1 MRLFITGATGY
12 VGRNIVAKA
21 LLRGHNVVELAR
33 IASNARLGL
42 DSAVR
47 QSQPAS
53 EGRKTAGTWV
63 QGETEAVSSCAIF
76 FAKKRTRGGRFAAPR
91 RMER

>member
-12 VGRNIVAKA
+12 VDRNVVAKA
-21 LLRGHNVVELAR
+21 LLRGHNVVGLAL

-47 QSQPAS
+47 QSL
-53 EGRKTAGTWV
+53 KTV
-63 QGETEAVSSCAIF
+63 EAVP
-76 FAKKRTRGGRFAAPR
+76 RGRGID
-91 RMER
+91 E